1 MSVGND
7 LPDWTPRT
15 CTLPTAQQPFRVAEF
30 DDLFRECVIAV
41 DRADATSVRLTLDGG
56 DEVAARVLDLTARE
70 TECCSFF
77 TFTITPNEA
86 STVEASTVEAS
97 SGEGL
102 TLDIAVPA
110 EHVGVLD
117 ALTERA
123 TIAITQRAA

>member
-1 MSVGND
+1 MSVDND

-15 CTLPTAQQPFRVAEF
+15 CTLPTAQQPFRVVEF

-77 TFTITPNEA
+77 TFELLPA
-86 STVEASTVEAS
+86 P
-97 SGEGL
+97 GGL
-102 TLDIAVPA
+102 RLLVQVPPGQVA
-110 EHVGVLD
+110 VLD
-117 ALTERA
+117 AFTTRA
-123 TIAITQRAA
+123 EQLAA